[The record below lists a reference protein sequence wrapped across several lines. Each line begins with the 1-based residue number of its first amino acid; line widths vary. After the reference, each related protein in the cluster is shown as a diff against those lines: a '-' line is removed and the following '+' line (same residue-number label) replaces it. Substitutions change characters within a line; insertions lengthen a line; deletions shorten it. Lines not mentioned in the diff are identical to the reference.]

1 MDINDGHDETSYSG
15 VTGTKAPRK
24 GAEETI
30 SQQNLK
36 QFCFEG
42 QLVMCQELQKRVE
55 DGGFPPV
62 LWNAGMKREQVL
74 VQDRGVITAGAKS
87 LGRCKAW
94 DPEQR

>member
-24 GAEETI
+24 GAEERI

-42 QLVMCQELQKRVE
+42 QPVMCQELQNRVE

-62 LWNAGMKREQVL
+62 LWNAAMKREQVL

-87 LGRCKAW
+87 LRRCKAW
-94 DPEQR
+94 DSQAE

>member
-1 MDINDGHDETSYSG
+1 M
-15 VTGTKAPRK
+15 TGTKAPRK
-24 GAEETI
+24 WAEETI
-30 SQQNLK
+30 SLQNLK
-36 QFCFEG
+36 EFYFEG
-42 QLVMCQELQKRVE
+42 QPVMCQELQKRVE

-62 LWNAGMKREQVL
+62 LWNSAMKREQVL

>member
-1 MDINDGHDETSYSG
+1 
-15 VTGTKAPRK
+15 
-24 GAEETI
+24 
-30 SQQNLK
+30 
-36 QFCFEG
+36 
-42 QLVMCQELQKRVE
+42 MCQELQNRVVE
-55 DGGFPPV
+55 DGGFLPL